1 MLNNIHLH
9 STSDDKGDTQR
20 PERENR
26 APDPK
31 WHTCP
36 PIVDLTLAVAQLP
49 GGPGTVTSPTRR
61 AGRGTLRGIGGRA
74 EPSSKTGGKCH
85 FRPRQQRNRVPG
97 FPARAGTPQ
106 GRRCRESARRGPEE
120 STNADVPG
128 RCFARRP
135 GVDRR
140 AARHGNGTR
149 PRRAAGRRGAALPGK
164 FAAPEKVRSHRA
176 TSGFA
181 RRIRAAG
188 TVGTTPVDRRVGVCG
203 IGTVIPG
210 GVVRGHRAS
219 RRPEGLPGRA
229 APERESSDIDSA
241 PRRHERNILLETVP
255 TRGRNLAGGR
265 TQGITPAEEL
275 RSSQKEASGIVTTT
289 VRTAI
294 VKERHVLKDNDA
306 PHSLTF
312 QGEGTAPSFPR

>member
-9 STSDDKGDTQR
+9 STSDDKGCAQR

-31 WHTCP
+31 WHSCP
-36 PIVDLTLAVAQLP
+36 PIIDLTLVVAQLP

-120 STNADVPG
+120 STSADVPG
-128 RCFARRP
+128 RCFAR
-135 GVDRR
+135 GSGIDRR

-149 PRRAAGRRGAALPGK
+149 PRRTARVTCRGA
-164 FAAPEKVRSHRA
+164 
-176 TSGFA
+176 SG
-181 RRIRAAG
+181 
-188 TVGTTPVDRRVGVCG
+188 
-203 IGTVIPG
+203 
-210 GVVRGHRAS
+210 
-219 RRPEGLPGRA
+219 
-229 APERESSDIDSA
+229 
-241 PRRHERNILLETVP
+241 
-255 TRGRNLAGGR
+255 
-265 TQGITPAEEL
+265 
-275 RSSQKEASGIVTTT
+275 
-289 VRTAI
+289 
-294 VKERHVLKDNDA
+294 
-306 PHSLTF
+306 
-312 QGEGTAPSFPR
+312 